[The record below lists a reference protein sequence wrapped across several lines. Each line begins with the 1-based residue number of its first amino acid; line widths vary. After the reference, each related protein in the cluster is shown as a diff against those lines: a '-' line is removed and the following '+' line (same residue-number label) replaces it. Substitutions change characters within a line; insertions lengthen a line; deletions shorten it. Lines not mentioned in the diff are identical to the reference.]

1 MSFPPLR
8 LFTTIL
14 LALACQIGVL
24 HAVTIVSGP
33 EVKAEATKAAIT
45 WKTDVVCGTKVN
57 FGKSEKFLAEKAEGS
72 TGLVHTVQLSNLEEG
87 TTYFFAFGTARVQ
100 LGTGKFTTTGT
111 RRVAATPAEPKSRP
125 APNSAS
131 KVASPSKAESSAPM
145 VAPATSIT
153 WGNLDSL
160 EDHFV
165 RHGGDFASSSPDD
178 YAAKAWQFLQRAK
191 REGLPMKWDD
201 SDRTLRVWD
210 PKSRSFAAYD
220 RRGKT
225 RTFFKPSNPTYWDR
239 QPGRPVSGAQ
249 LGR

>member
-8 LFTTIL
+8 PFSTIL

-24 HAVTIVSGP
+24 HAVTVVSGP
-33 EVKAEATKAAIT
+33 EVKAEATKAEIT

-57 FGKSEKFLAEKAEGS
+57 FGKNEKFLAERADGS
-72 TGLVHTVQLSNLEEG
+72 TGLVHTVQLSKLEEG

-100 LGTGKFTTTGT
+100 LGTGKFTTSGT
-111 RRVAATPAEPKSRP
+111 RPLAASPVDSKSRP
-125 APNSAS
+125 ATNVAS
-131 KVASPSKAESSAPM
+131 KVAPPSKASSSAPL

-160 EDHFV
+160 QDHFV

-178 YAAKAWQFLQRAK
+178 YAAKAWLFLQRAK

-220 RRGKT
+220 NRGKT
-225 RTFFKPSNPTYWDR
+225 RTFFKPSNPAYWDR